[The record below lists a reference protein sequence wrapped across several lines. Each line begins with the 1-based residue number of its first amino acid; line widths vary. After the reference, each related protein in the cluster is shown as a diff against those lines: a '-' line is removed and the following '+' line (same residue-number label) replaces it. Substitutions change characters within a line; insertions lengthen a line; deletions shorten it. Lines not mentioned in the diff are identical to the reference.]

1 MNLYIFLGL
10 AIVTFFLGFYN
21 LVKRSRDI
29 DFSFRPIESVYYHS
43 WAYIIVPLITIGGL
57 YSYVP
62 EKGPISN
69 TIILLL
75 FLAILPILLDA
86 LLFYFPILPRFIMK
100 IIRMTGQ
107 SLGFFL
113 ALSVITY
120 ATLDMNHPYKKI
132 DDYQIGI
139 EGIQESAYKINENIS
154 SLDSVISIE
163 TSNINSTF
171 DVLMEQIKN
180 KNEELKKIESER
192 AGYIEQIDFYKNLSN
207 LSKEEATAVIKQF
220 DKSSNGYSFINLLA
234 SFFLGALASAFGNY
248 ISSMISKK
256 AGKKKPES
264 SDS

>member
-1 MNLYIFLGL
+1 MMNLYIFLGL

-120 ATLDMNHPYKKI
+120 ATLDMNH
-132 DDYQIGI
+132 
-139 EGIQESAYKINENIS
+139 
-154 SLDSVISIE
+154 
-163 TSNINSTF
+163 TF